1 MHEPTTYPVHSRYL
15 MFFIVCLALTLL
27 FGWSL
32 WQTPTIQTGFFCIV
46 CLGAA
51 LWYGQM
57 SLSSV
62 TVTDN
67 ALAYDSLLRKRREI
81 EFRQLIE
88 VSESGRFGQSIMLL
102 YYPLLATGL
111 VDLEDAQSLFLP
123 QVIDQETLHS
133 ALVANIR

>member
-1 MHEPTTYPVHSRYL
+1 MHEPTTYPVHSRYS
-15 MFFIVCLALTLL
+15 MFFIVCVALTLL

-32 WQTPTIQTGFFCIV
+32 WQTPTIQTGFFCVI

-51 LWYGQM
+51 FWYGQM
-57 SLSSV
+57 SLSSI
-62 TVTDN
+62 TITEN
-67 ALAYDSLLRKRREI
+67 ALVYDSPLRTRQEI

-88 VSESGRFGQSIMLL
+88 VSESGRLGQSITLL
-102 YYPLLATGL
+102 YYPLLTTGL

-123 QVIDQETLHS
+123 QVIDQETLRS